1 MPARVILL
9 PGDGIGPEII
19 TPAVEVLDAL
29 AEEIEFDEHVFGGA
43 SIDAYGTALTDETLA
58 ACRSA
63 DAVLLAAVGGPKW
76 DTTDPSRPR
85 PEQGLLGLRKGL
97 GLFANLRPVRPLPA
111 LYDASP
117 LKRELIERVD
127 LLVVRELTGG
137 IYFGEKIRSE
147 DRASDACAYSREEV
161 QRIARVAFK
170 AARSRVT
177 SVDKAN
183 VLETSR
189 LWREVVHELHGREF
203 PKVELEHLLVD
214 NAAMRLIGAPRH
226 FDVILTETMFGDI
239 LSDEAAMLTGSI
251 GMLPSASLGDGGP
264 GLFEPVHGSAP
275 DIAGTGAANP
285 LAMILSA
292 AMMLRHG
299 LGLEAQATAIES
311 AVDRAL
317 EGGLRTADLG
327 GSATTAQAT
336 QAVLNEL

>member
-1 MPARVILL
+1 
-9 PGDGIGPEII
+9 
-19 TPAVEVLDAL
+19 
-29 AEEIEFDEHVFGGA
+29 
-43 SIDAYGTALTDETLA
+43 
-58 ACRSA
+58 
-63 DAVLLAAVGGPKW
+63 
-76 DTTDPSRPR
+76 
-85 PEQGLLGLRKGL
+85 
-97 GLFANLRPVRPLPA
+97 
-111 LYDASP
+111 
-117 LKRELIERVD
+117 
-127 LLVVRELTGG
+127 
-137 IYFGEKIRSE
+137 
-147 DRASDACAYSREEV
+147 
-161 QRIARVAFK
+161 
-170 AARSRVT
+170 
-177 SVDKAN
+177 
-183 VLETSR
+183 
-189 LWREVVHELHGREF
+189 VHELHGREF

-226 FDVILTETMFGDI
+226 FDVILTENMFGDI